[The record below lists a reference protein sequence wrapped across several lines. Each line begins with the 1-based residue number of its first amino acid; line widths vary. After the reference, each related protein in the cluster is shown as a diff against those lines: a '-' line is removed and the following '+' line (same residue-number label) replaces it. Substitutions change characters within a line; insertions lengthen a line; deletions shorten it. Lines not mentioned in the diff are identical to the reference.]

1 MNIKREGDVRMKV
14 KAIIVSI
21 ALSTMLFGCGG
32 GTPSKEQVSEALKPI
47 LPPNFTVNSVE
58 KLSALEN
65 VFEVVV
71 LIDKQPTVLY
81 VDGKLKH
88 VISGSIV
95 EIASKKNLTY
105 ETQMK
110 NKPASPAQPA
120 AAASQQPTP
129 PQQKAK

>member
-1 MNIKREGDVRMKV
+1 MKV

-32 GTPSKEQVSEALKPI
+32 APSKEQVTEALKPI

-58 KLSALEN
+58 KLSAIDN

-95 EIASKKNLTY
+95 EIVSKKNLTY

-110 NKPASPAQPA
+110 NKPVSPAQPA
-120 AAASQQPTP
+120 AAAPQQPTAP
-129 PQQKAK
+129 ASTGQQKAK